1 MKMKKAL
8 LLMTMFVSAGALA
21 QEPQSSTDTIVK
33 PIIPV
38 EKVGLLKNIDVLFHT
53 RVGFESY
60 FDNGTFTNSEF
71 DNNQARIEIKG
82 KIHDR
87 VYFRFRNRYT
97 QKSEIGTKD
106 HIERGV
112 DMAFVGIYLDPKTRL
127 DIGKM
132 STDWG
137 GFEFDLNPIE
147 ILQYNDI
154 LQHAD
159 NFLTG
164 VGVTHTL
171 DNGHS
176 FGLQVLNSRTQHFE
190 DQYQDFDITNIE
202 KAKMPL
208 AFVTNWRGNFFGG
221 KFQTNYSYSY
231 FQEAKS
237 KVMNYVSLGHKYQDD
252 KLTIMYDFQ
261 YSKED
266 LDRKGMVSYMVNN
279 TLADGVKG
287 HVSENVAYMDN
298 WIKAD
303 YLVTPKLN
311 LSLTLM
317 TSNAYGKNI
326 ESTTSGTDRLRTSY
340 GFIPTV
346 QYIPFKDIN
355 VRFFVSYVG
364 RYYNYSSYAKNNLG
378 LENYNTGR
386 LTIGF
391 VAPLLIL

>member
-1 MKMKKAL
+1 
-8 LLMTMFVSAGALA
+8 
-21 QEPQSSTDTIVK
+21 
-33 PIIPV
+33 
-38 EKVGLLKNIDVLFHT
+38 
-53 RVGFESY
+53 
-60 FDNGTFTNSEF
+60 
-71 DNNQARIEIKG
+71 
-82 KIHDR
+82 
-87 VYFRFRNRYT
+87 
-97 QKSEIGTKD
+97 
-106 HIERGV
+106 
-112 DMAFVGIYLDPKTRL
+112 
-127 DIGKM
+127 
-132 STDWG
+132 
-137 GFEFDLNPIE
+137 
-147 ILQYNDI
+147 
-154 LQHAD
+154 
-159 NFLTG
+159 
-164 VGVTHTL
+164 
-171 DNGHS
+171 
-176 FGLQVLNSRTQHFE
+176 
-190 DQYQDFDITNIE
+190 
-202 KAKMPL
+202 
-208 AFVTNWRGNFFGG
+208 
-221 KFQTNYSYSY
+221 
-231 FQEAKS
+231 
-237 KVMNYVSLGHKYQDD
+237 MNYVSLGHKYQDD